1 MTKVIVE
8 IDGKRHRLVK
18 DKKDIDCSK
27 DCSLRDYCYAQPDA
41 ICNVFDSGYHFEK
54 DEPKVEI
61 KREKDKSYYKRGC

>member
-27 DCSLRDYCYAQPDA
+27 DCSLRDYCYTQPDT

-54 DEPKVEI
+54 EE
-61 KREKDKSYYKRGC
+61 